1 MCTTCENSSTLNDKA
16 CREQI
21 FSALLREP
29 LAERI
34 VLSHLYERDYESK
47 EMEILYELAHLQETL
62 GNYIDMDLSFNC
74 QKEASG
80 KYCSDRNKKFNY
92 VIETSKNDP
101 FRSIQLLRELQE
113 ENKGKKGSYGL
124 NIADVVHENDECDR
138 CTKRFQSVVNEIW
151 EAEKG
156 LRRLFDH
163 DENSTLDIDY
173 DQLIKPNVRPAFS
186 TSRIY
191 VEPPELSE
199 FLECYDI
206 PHNNG
211 RDLQVSI
218 YEMTDRPEKLYMII
232 PREYNLDANTLK
244 MVERVRKKL
253 IRFRPD
259 DMNFANPANSR
270 EYFRRIGKKMLEED
284 ARSHKITLIPADVNT
299 YSELLAKYTTGLGIL
314 EDILSDTRVTDVYIN
329 APADKNPV
337 HVVIDGDECVT
348 NIFLSQDDLDS
359 MVSRF
364 RAISGRPF
372 GEATPI
378 LEMELK
384 EFGVR
389 VSVIGDPLSANGLAY
404 AFRKHSRKPWT
415 LPKLIAMGS
424 ISPLTAGLLSFLMDG
439 ETSILVAGEV
449 GAGKTSLLSAM
460 IMEIPQKYRILTIED
475 TRELPIEDL
484 QEMGWKMQ
492 GMSSRSSILNT
503 NLEIRPDVALRA
515 ALRLGNSSLVIGE
528 VRGEEVKVL
537 YEAMQVGAAGN
548 SVLGTIH
555 GASASAVYER
565 IVHTLGVP
573 AASFKATDAVVVCT
587 NTRVGGSM
595 SKKRRVTQICEV
607 VSGWDETA
615 DPNDI
620 FADIMEYNAATDSLI
635 PTDILDRG
643 QSELVGKIAHKWGI
657 SIDTAS
663 LNIRIRGKIKEKMA
677 IAGQTNPD
685 IMEAEA
691 VSKANNMFWLYMDM
705 EKNDPEGP
713 DYENV
718 YQKWSDWF
726 DRYSSAH
733 I

>member
-1 MCTTCENSSTLNDKA
+1 
-16 CREQI
+16 
-21 FSALLREP
+21 
-29 LAERI
+29 
-34 VLSHLYERDYESK
+34 
-47 EMEILYELAHLQETL
+47 
-62 GNYIDMDLSFNC
+62 
-74 QKEASG
+74 
-80 KYCSDRNKKFNY
+80 
-92 VIETSKNDP
+92 
-101 FRSIQLLRELQE
+101 
-113 ENKGKKGSYGL
+113 
-124 NIADVVHENDECDR
+124 
-138 CTKRFQSVVNEIW
+138 
-151 EAEKG
+151 
-156 LRRLFDH
+156 
-163 DENSTLDIDY
+163 
-173 DQLIKPNVRPAFS
+173 
-186 TSRIY
+186 
-191 VEPPELSE
+191 
-199 FLECYDI
+199 
-206 PHNNG
+206 
-211 RDLQVSI
+211 
-218 YEMTDRPEKLYMII
+218 MTDRPEKLYMII
-232 PREYNLDANTLK
+232 PREYNLDTNTLK
-244 MVERVRKKL
+244 MIERVRKKL

-259 DMNFANPANSR
+259 DMNFANPANSS
-270 EYFRRIGKKMLEED
+270 EYFRRIGKKMIEED
-284 ARSHKITLIPADVNT
+284 ARSHNIALAPADVNS

-337 HVVIDGDECVT
+337 HVLIDGDECIT

-404 AFRKHSRKPWT
+404 AFRKHSRRPWT
-415 LPKLIAMGS
+415 LPKLIATGS

-449 GAGKTSLLSAM
+449 RAGKTSLLSAM

-475 TRELPIEDL
+475 TREIPIEDL
-484 QEMGWKMQ
+484 QELGWKMQ

-503 NLEIRPDVALRA
+503 NLEIRPEVALRA
-515 ALRLGNSSLVIGE
+515 TLRLGNSSLVIGE

-548 SVLGTIH
+548 SELGTIH

-573 AASFKATDAVVVCT
+573 PASFKATDAVVVCT

-615 DPNDI
+615 DANDI
-620 FADIMEYNAATDSLI
+620 FADIMEYNAATDSLV

-685 IMEAEA
+685 LIEAEA
-691 VSKANNMFWLYMDM
+691 VSKANNMFWLYMDR
-705 EKNDPEGP
+705 EKNGSEGP

-726 DRYSSAH
+726 DKFSSTY

>member
-1 MCTTCENSSTLNDKA
+1 M
-16 CREQI
+16 
-21 FSALLREP
+21 
-29 LAERI
+29 
-34 VLSHLYERDYESK
+34 
-47 EMEILYELAHLQETL
+47 
-62 GNYIDMDLSFNC
+62 
-74 QKEASG
+74 
-80 KYCSDRNKKFNY
+80 
-92 VIETSKNDP
+92 
-101 FRSIQLLRELQE
+101 
-113 ENKGKKGSYGL
+113 
-124 NIADVVHENDECDR
+124 
-138 CTKRFQSVVNEIW
+138 
-151 EAEKG
+151 
-156 LRRLFDH
+156 
-163 DENSTLDIDY
+163 
-173 DQLIKPNVRPAFS
+173 
-186 TSRIY
+186 
-191 VEPPELSE
+191 
-199 FLECYDI
+199 
-206 PHNNG
+206 
-211 RDLQVSI
+211 
-218 YEMTDRPEKLYMII
+218 
-232 PREYNLDANTLK
+232 
-244 MVERVRKKL
+244 
-253 IRFRPD
+253 
-259 DMNFANPANSR
+259 
-270 EYFRRIGKKMLEED
+270 
-284 ARSHKITLIPADVNT
+284 
-299 YSELLAKYTTGLGIL
+299 
-314 EDILSDTRVTDVYIN
+314 SDTRVTDVYIN

-404 AFRKHSRKPWT
+404 AFRKHSRRPWT
-415 LPKLIAMGS
+415 LPKLIATGS

-484 QEMGWKMQ
+484 QELGWKMQ
-492 GMSSRSSILNT
+492 GMSSRSSILST
-503 NLEIRPDVALRA
+503 NLEIRPEVALRA

-537 YEAMQVGAAGN
+537 YEAMQIGTAGN

-587 NTRVGGSM
+587 NTRIGGSM
-595 SKKRRVTQICEV
+595 SKKKRVTQICEV
-607 VSGWDETA
+607 VSGWDENSDT
-615 DPNDI
+615 NDI
-620 FADIMEYNAATDSLI
+620 FADIMEYNAATDSLM

-643 QSELVGKIAHKWGI
+643 QSEIVGKIAHKWGI

-663 LNIRIRGKIKEKMA
+663 LNIRIRGKIKEKMV
-677 IAGQTNPD
+677 IAGQTNSD
-685 IMEAEA
+685 LVEAEA

-705 EKNDPEGP
+705 EKNDPNGP
-713 DYENV
+713 NYENV

-726 DRYSSAH
+726 DRYSSTH